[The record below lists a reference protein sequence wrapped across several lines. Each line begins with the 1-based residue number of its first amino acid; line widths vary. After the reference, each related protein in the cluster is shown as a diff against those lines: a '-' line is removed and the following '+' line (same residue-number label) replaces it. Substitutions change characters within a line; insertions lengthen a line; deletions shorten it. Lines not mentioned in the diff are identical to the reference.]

1 MRALAKWFPEALLAA
16 LLLAAVVLL
25 AAPRRPPRG
34 AQPPPAAAAPEQPAE
49 VQTPAPAAAPKPASP
64 RQIAALFGWTEP
76 VVAPKTQSDPPK
88 PTEAVW
94 LKPVGFVIGEGGAPS
109 YVFKDTKTNTVLT
122 LVPKVENKGWLL
134 REIREKEFLLV
145 FKGTEYVV
153 KRND

>member
-1 MRALAKWFPEALLAA
+1 MKALAKWLPEALLAA
-16 LLLAAVVLL
+16 LLLAAVLLL
-25 AAPRRPPRG
+25 AVPRRAPRG
-34 AQPPPAAAAPEQPAE
+34 TEPPPASAAPEPPAQLEAPVPPPAPQPA
-49 VQTPAPAAAPKPASP
+49 APG
-64 RQIAALFGWTEP
+64 RIAALFGWVQP
-76 VVAPKTQSDPPK
+76 LVVPRTPPAPPK
-88 PTEAVW
+88 PTEAAW

-145 FKGTEYVV
+145 FKATEYVV

>member
-1 MRALAKWFPEALLAA
+1 MKALTKWLPEALLAA

-34 AQPPPAAAAPEQPAE
+34 TEPPPAAAAPEQPAA
-49 VQTPAPAAAPKPASP
+49 VQTPAPASAPKPASP
-64 RQIAALFGWTEP
+64 GQIAALFGWVEP
-76 VVAPKTQSDPPK
+76 VAAPKMQPDSPK
-88 PTEAVW
+88 PAEAVW

>member
-1 MRALAKWFPEALLAA
+1 MKALTKWLPEALLGA
-16 LLLAAVVLL
+16 LLLGAIVLL
-25 AAPRRPPRG
+25 AVPRRSPRG
-34 AQPPPAAAAPEQPAE
+34 AEPLPASAAPERPAAVE
-49 VQTPAPAAAPKPASP
+49 APAPAAAPKPASP
-64 RQIAALFGWTEP
+64 GQIAVLFGWVET
-76 VVAPKTQSDPPK
+76 VVAPSTPSGPPK
-88 PTEAVW
+88 PAEAVW
-94 LKPVGFVIGEGGAPS
+94 LKPVGFVINERGAPS

>member
-1 MRALAKWFPEALLAA
+1 MKALSKWLPEGLLAA

-25 AAPRRPPRG
+25 AAPRRSPGKALP
-34 AQPPPAAAAPEQPAE
+34 PPPAAPERPAE
-49 VQTPAPAAAPKPASP
+49 VPAPAPAAQPKLASP
-64 RQIAALFGWTEP
+64 GQIAALFGWVEP
-76 VVAPKTQSDPPK
+76 VGAPRTPSQPQ

-109 YVFKDTKTNTVLT
+109 YVFKDTKSNTVLT

-145 FKGTEYVV
+145 FKETEYVV

>member
-1 MRALAKWFPEALLAA
+1 MKWLPEILVGAA
-16 LLLAAVVLL
+16 LLVSVLLL

-34 AQPPPAAAAPEQPAE
+34 VETKPAAAVPVRPAE
-49 VQTPAPAAAPKPASP
+49 ELPPAPAAARKPATPGQIAGLFGWVEPVTAPRTPPAPPKPAE
-64 RQIAALFGWTEP
+64 AA
-76 VVAPKTQSDPPK
+76 
-88 PTEAVW
+88 W
-94 LKPVGFVIGEGGAPS
+94 LKPVGFVIGEGGSPS

-134 REIREKEFLLV
+134 QEIREKEFLLV

>member
-1 MRALAKWFPEALLAA
+1 MKALLKWLPEALLGVV
-16 LLLAAVVLL
+16 LLASVLLL
-25 AAPRRPPRG
+25 AAPRRARSG
-34 AQPPPAAAAPEQPAE
+34 AEPQPVAAAPRQPAE
-49 VQTPAPAAAPKPASP
+49 VQAPVPAAARKLASP
-64 RQIAALFGWTEP
+64 GQIAALFGWVEP
-76 VVAPKTQSDPPK
+76 VVERRASPAAPQP
-88 PTEAVW
+88 AVATW

-109 YVFKDTKTNTVLT
+109 YVFKDTKTNAVLT